1 MQLNMKD
8 MSFTNFNKFMTPLY
22 ASPNII
28 QKAPR
33 INYYLEDVFS
43 LGVSFIQMA
52 GPYTS
57 EELATFAL
65 NGSNASH
72 HADLVDQEEE
82 EYFPRASRLI
92 QSGVMP
98 LLDMALNK
106 CQSTLPYFHR
116 QILRR
121 MLAWDSEDRPTFI
134 ELKEIFQSPQVR
146 LNFDNEGFVDSLIKD
161 KINDRRNFESQR

>member
-1 MQLNMKD
+1 MKD
-8 MSFTNFNKFMTPLY
+8 ASFTNFNKFMTPLY

-57 EELATFAL
+57 EELATFSL
-65 NGSNASH
+65 NGSNAAQ
-72 HADLVDQEEE
+72 HADLEHDA
-82 EYFPRASRLI
+82 RAATPHLDL
-92 QSGVMP
+92 VTP
-98 LLDMALNK
+98 LLDMSLNK
-106 CQSTLPYFHR
+106 AQSQLPYFHR
-116 QILRR
+116 QLLRR
-121 MLAWDSEDRPTFI
+121 MLSWEAEDRPTFI

-146 LNFDNEGFVDSLIKD
+146 LNFENEAFVDSLMKD
-161 KINDRRNFESQR
+161 KINDRRGNEAGLVA